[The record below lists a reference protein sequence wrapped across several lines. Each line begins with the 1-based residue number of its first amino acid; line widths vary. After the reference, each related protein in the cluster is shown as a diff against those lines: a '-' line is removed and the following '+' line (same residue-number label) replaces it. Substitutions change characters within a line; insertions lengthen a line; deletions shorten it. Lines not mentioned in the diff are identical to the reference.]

1 LDYQLYR
8 LVLRIIFAAV
18 FYDWLQKFVK
28 DSKEKM
34 EVYCDDFDV
43 WDFYSGFS
51 FAIAQTEIDSSV
63 TSILNSL
70 TPLNTL
76 VLGALVL
83 ALVLKEDR
91 FGVF

>member
-1 LDYQLYR
+1 LIGLSAQ
-8 LVLRIIFAAV
+8 VGSLRIILLLF
-18 FYDWLQKFVK
+18 FFMIGFRSLSKIP
-28 DSKEKM
+28 KEKWKFI
-34 EVYCDDFDV
+34 VTCLGLLFQL
-43 WDFYSGFS
+43 F